1 MPVPD
6 LTDRRHPYVQI
17 ADDLQGKIT
26 AGRYR
31 PGDKLP
37 SNAQMREEYGSSKQT
52 ITNAVRELE
61 GRGLV
66 ATHSTRGAFVLRSSA
81 KPEPGPEAS
90 RVESALQAV
99 EARLTRH
106 LEDELARLRADEIAP
121 LREELRGQREE
132 LEYVQAQVMAVGD
145 GAGGASARGRGV
157 G

>member
-17 ADDLQGKIT
+17 ADDLQAKIA

-37 SNAQMREEYGSSKQT
+37 SNAQMRGEYGSSKQT

-61 GRGLV
+61 SRGLV
-66 ATHSTRGAFVLRSSA
+66 ATHSTRGAFVLEPSA
-81 KPEPGPEAS
+81 EPEADPSVAKLSAELAELREMVRDHDVILKDLRQRVPGPHARQS
-90 RVESALQAV
+90 R
-99 EARLTRH
+99 
-106 LEDELARLRADEIAP
+106 
-121 LREELRGQREE
+121 
-132 LEYVQAQVMAVGD
+132 
-145 GAGGASARGRGV
+145 GASEERSREQV